1 MTSVSLAKID
11 LVDLVALDF
20 FVGAIGVV
28 SVGVVSVAAVV
39 SNAVVII
46 AAVVRLIR
54 DGTDWSSLGP
64 NQLFFMGSVKQVNDA
79 IFYIF

>member
-1 MTSVSLAKID
+1 MWPSIYFPNLMTSVSLAKID

-20 FVGAIGVV
+20 FVRAI
-28 SVGVVSVAAVV
+28 GVVSVAAVV

-54 DGTDWSSLGP
+54 DGTD
-64 NQLFFMGSVKQVNDA
+64 
-79 IFYIF
+79 